1 MKHFILFLTAIY
13 FTGPLPAQEKK
24 EFKNNIAVQ
33 AYLDFLKSGTTSAA
47 WVTYDHKKFSLEARY
62 NYDWDKNLS
71 LYAGA
76 FLKYKDWNFH
86 LLQGVTFGSTT
97 GISTSPTIE
106 YDKKKIY
113 IFNQLQ
119 YVIGVSKMPSYFMH
133 WGEIYYKPSE
143 HIWLGITDR
152 LYFDN
157 TSRDIAFGP
166 QVLFTYKNLFITFY
180 YWIPSKQTESKAFMQ
195 AGYEQAF

>member
-1 MKHFILFLTAIY
+1 MKDYILLFFFFC
-13 FTGPLPAQEKK
+13 FTNLLSAQEKK
-24 EFKNNIAVQ
+24 DLKNNISVQ
-33 AYLDFLKSGTTSAA
+33 AYADFLKSRTTSAA
-47 WVTYDHKKFSLEARY
+47 WVTYDHKKFSAEARY

-86 LLQGVTFGSTT
+86 LLQGVTFGNTT
-97 GISTSPTIE
+97 GISISPTAVA
-106 YDKKKIY
+106 DKKKIY

-119 YVIGVSKMPSYFMH
+119 YVIGISKMPSYFTH
-133 WGEIYYKPSE
+133 WGEIYYKPSDY
-143 HIWLGITDR
+143 IWLGITDR

-157 TSRDIAFGP
+157 SSSDIAFGP
-166 QVLFTYKNLFITFY
+166 QILFTYKNLFITFY
-180 YWIPSKQTESKAFMQ
+180 YVIPSKQTTSKAFLQ